1 MMKWYKRAV
10 RFLACIA
17 LLSASTPLLAQQV
30 VDKTQPYEMIKIVA
44 EKTFDRLKSEKEQ
57 IQADPNLLKTVV
69 KEELMPYVNYQYAA
83 LKLLGPH
90 LKGADRSDVTEFIT
104 AFEKYLVT
112 TYAQA
117 LTLYTDQ
124 SVEFEPKP
132 SIPDDRRIVTIKLD
146 IIDAPRPNIKI
157 EFKLRKDKKSSE
169 WEAFDMVAEGIS
181 MLSSKQSE
189 WNGVI
194 RKDGIP
200 AVSKELARLAALPIS
215 FDSKQDSQQ

>member
-90 LKGADRSDVTEFIT
+90 LKGADRSDVKEFIT

>member
-1 MMKWYKRAV
+1 MKWYKRAV

-90 LKGADRSDVTEFIT
+90 LKGADRSDVKEFIT